1 MAIALVRA
9 VRGAVTVANNDA
21 DEIIAAC
28 KVLLDELMRRNK
40 LSEDDLISVFFT
52 VTADLD
58 QAFPARAAR
67 EMGLTG
73 TPLMCATEIA
83 VPGSLPRC
91 IRVMIHCH
99 TELAKA
105 KVQHVYLGKA
115 VSLRPDLVRG
125 DSSD

>member
-40 LSEDDLISVFFT
+40 LSEDDPPSACFYSHS
-52 VTADLD
+52 DLD

-67 EMGLTG
+67 DGLTG
-73 TPLMCATEIA
+73 TPLMCA
-83 VPGSLPRC
+83 
-91 IRVMIHCH
+91 IRDCRSRQPAP
-99 TELAKA
+99 LY
-105 KVQHVYLGKA
+105 Q
-115 VSLRPDLVRG
+115 G
-125 DSSD
+125 DDPLSY